1 MPRSKEVFKT
11 VCCLWCASGPIIMT
25 VNLPRTGYCVD
36 RDSIPLEVTIDNGS
50 NRSVKSLTAAIERTV
65 VYKASPGGSRPTGP
79 FPVASTSSEPI
90 APHSTFVWKPDNFE
104 VPDVEPTSIFDTAIN
119 IVYHLKVSAAIK
131 YGRDPKISIY
141 PCRWAMYQHL
151 VLMSHSIPSMILALS
166 ISYVTLLPCHLLTH
180 PLSVHAP
187 LSSHAPAPLLALV
200 DHITYSSQYILPNR
214 RQILLGTILVKYA
227 AILFH
232 YLINNKL
239 LSDYHDNPQ
248 RFYSTISILKN

>member
-1 MPRSKEVFKT
+1 
-11 VCCLWCASGPIIMT
+11 MT

-131 YGRDPKISIY
+131 YGRDPKISI
-141 PCRWAMYQHL
+141 
-151 VLMSHSIPSMILALS
+151 
-166 ISYVTLLPCHLLTH
+166 
-180 PLSVHAP
+180 PLSLGNV
-187 LSSHAPAPLLALV
+187 PAPGPDVPL
-200 DHITYSSQYILPNR
+200 DPFNDF
-214 RQILLGTILVKYA
+214 GTIDFIRDITA
-227 AILFH
+227 MSPFDTPT
-232 YLINNKL
+232 
-239 LSDYHDNPQ
+239 LSACTTIIT
-248 RFYSTISILKN
+248 RTSTTTSTSGPHHVQQPIYITQ